1 MKRFYSIE
9 GLRGWLAWIVVFSH
23 LVQTSDVYADGLGPA
38 ALRAGQVAVLVFI
51 IISGFVITH
60 LVTERPE
67 PYSRYILQR
76 FMRIFPLF
84 VVTCIMGFYASDMRA
99 VTLSHVA
106 WADTPSF
113 ADRLAWFVD
122 VARSDHDFFWA
133 HALAHLTML
142 HGAVSSRILPFA
154 PLAFNPPAWS
164 ISLEWQFYLL
174 APLAI
179 MLIRRKRTFIWLALA
194 VATIEC
200 LYQLGLFGTFE
211 TPSLL
216 PAAAGYFVL
225 GIVSRLLYPRLVGS
239 LRYSAATLP
248 LFAVLL
254 PLGWDA
260 VPILVWAV
268 VMFGLLID
276 RSDASASL
284 FISGYRKALESRF
297 ATYCGSRSYS
307 VYLSHYPI
315 IGVCHALWIAIF
327 PMAQKVSTLVGV
339 SAMTIPI
346 TFVVAEVFY
355 RGIERPGIALG
366 SRLARWNKAAVAYQR
381 QTISSEYP

>member
-1 MKRFYSIE
+1 MKKFYAIE

-23 LVQTSDVYADGLGPA
+23 LVQTSDVYAHGLGPA
-38 ALRAGQVAVLVFI
+38 ALRAGQVAVLVFVV
-51 IISGFVITH
+51 ISGFVIAH

-67 PYSRYILQR
+67 PYGRYLIRR

-84 VVTCIMGFYASDMRA
+84 VVTCVIGFYASDTRA
-99 VTLSHVA
+99 VTLSHVP

-122 VARSDHDFFWA
+122 LARSNHDFFWG
-133 HALAHLTML
+133 HVLAHLTML
-142 HGAVSSRILPFA
+142 HGAISTRLLPFA

-179 MLIRRKRTFIWLALA
+179 ILIRGKRAFVWLALVVA
-194 VATIEC
+194 VIEC
-200 LYQLGLFGTFE
+200 LYQLGFLGTFE
-211 TPSLL
+211 TPSFL

-225 GIVSRLLYPRLVGS
+225 GIVSRLWYPRFVGS
-239 LRYSAATLP
+239 IRYFAVIP

-268 VMFGLLID
+268 VMLGVLID
-276 RSDASASL
+276 RSDANAAT
-284 FISGYRKALESRF
+284 FATCYRATLESRF

-315 IGVCHALWIAIF
+315 VGVCHALWVAVF

-339 SAMTIPI
+339 SAMTIPL
-346 TFVVAEVFY
+346 TFVIAEMFY

-366 SRLARWNKAAVAYQR
+366 SRLARSGDAMPAADYEQQAAG
-381 QTISSEYP
+381 TK